1 MDLAGQVNSC
11 RYDQPYCWNGD
22 MKEREEL
29 HACLGRLLEKQL
41 LIPISNNKADQLY
54 LKLGAGIASHHVPS
68 LCMYTHVEWDEA
80 KAQEVGACLGFRNAT
95 TALLAS
101 LLEERVPALVP
112 QPRAKMATSQH
123 HGQTRAVV
131 GHTWQD
137 LYQRQALVH
146 FPYEISTMSL
156 FEQYSA
162 GVPLVFPT
170 KRFYIEL
177 IKAGVIKVVL
187 LTRDPQR
194 QGDLPL
200 TTEPLAA

>member
-1 MDLAGQVNSC
+1 
-11 RYDQPYCWNGD
+11 
-22 MKEREEL
+22 
-29 HACLGRLLEKQL
+29 
-41 LIPISNNKADQLY
+41 
-54 LKLGAGIASHHVPS
+54 
-68 LCMYTHVEWDEA
+68 
-80 KAQEVGACLGFRNAT
+80 
-95 TALLAS
+95 
-101 LLEERVPALVP
+101 
-112 QPRAKMATSQH
+112 MATSQH
-123 HGQTRAVV
+123 HGQTRAIV

-200 TTEPLAA
+200 TTEPLPSRLEEPSQSRRHARKGVDSLGVCAWCRRGRLALVGRGDGASISSCPGTSSRSTSDTSGTASRTTAPPMTQSG